1 MAKLMK
7 RSKGAVP
14 TLDEASDNLSK
25 PPLSPLAN
33 NTAERIRPMS
43 FKVPESFNKEFKQFA
58 LDHDISLT
66 ELLKR
71 SFQHYRDSAA

>member
-1 MAKLMK
+1 MAKLQK

-14 TLDEASDNLSK
+14 TLDEASNNLGDSQ
-25 PPLSPLAN
+25 
-33 NTAERIRPMS
+33 ERVRPMS
-43 FKVPESFNKEFKQFA
+43 FKMPESFYKELKQFA

-71 SFQHYRDSAA
+71 SFHHYKKSFEG